1 MAQVSVTAPLF
12 TVNADAR
19 PSNYLINHVSWS
31 APSEAINWSEIKVIR
46 NTTGYPMNINDGV
59 QVFSEQ
65 PYSVIGTVNT
75 VYTSSSVSAITHT
88 GGGTYGSGNLYDYY
102 TAITGTAS
110 ASGSGAS
117 FDIVRSK
124 DVLGAVSSI
133 TINSAGGDYAVGET
147 ITVSKNKIGFLN
159 SDGVTADPA
168 GTGVTDLVI
177 TVSAVGAG
185 TSGIKTI
192 TLTQPTLQNVSNAT
206 SVYSNVAAV
215 STDTSIGRN
224 ATFNVSRAGNGTV
237 ATTTTTLRATGA
249 NYKVNDIIR
258 VPGYSIGG
266 RVSALELGID
276 TNYHIYDKGE
286 TTAATVNPGY
296 EVTGTDLRASK
307 YYYSIFIKYVVNGE
321 TLPRWKRVAAVSSF
335 AVKDSGALNVI
346 LNHIPLFYRKD
357 YQGKDNKDLKDF
369 IRLFAFHYDTYLAQ
383 SNAVFTASDPNNI
396 DDKLLALALKQFG
409 FDINDV
415 ASITQAKVALSQ
427 LIKAYQTS
435 GSTEGFKNRIQVISG
450 YDVNINAGR
459 NLLTDYNASSFIES
473 TESWYLDPAFYTA
486 TTYAA
491 TLSLVGPIA
500 TGTSTIGSY
509 TNTNGVTMTNASSS
523 GYVITVPSTEGL
535 KSGAAVTKTA
545 GTGAF
550 AVGTVVT
557 SIDSATQ
564 FKVNIIP
571 TTTLSGATIVSS
583 SILTSGMGKITVT
596 GTTSVPTFKLG
607 LKNTV
612 TATNHAANTN
622 TITIKPII
630 AAVGDY
636 VIASTTIATTGATV
650 NYVPYNTVVTA
661 VSTAGVVTLSKNIVS
676 AIATGTSVLFSTPPA
691 SDKIGA
697 LTSTVLVEPGKPYA
711 FNIKA
716 NRAGTAAVI
725 VTASINWLDKTGT
738 AISGTSGTL
747 STTAQSSGTTWYTA
761 EISGSAPANAIYAQ
775 PSFSAA
781 HNYFVDAAQ
790 FEGGI
795 PVSTAQIASNVAT
808 LGTDIAHGFTT
819 SNSVTVYGLG
829 APFDGTYTISTTPTT
844 TSFSYAKTAADQTL
858 NAPGLAASASTFQD
872 ARNSAIQVLANRR
885 NLIPNPSF
893 TTATTGWSV
902 STSAVTVTSTS
913 AQQIFGTTSAK
924 VDDTNATANASVYV
938 TDRIAVTPSTSYT
951 FSAYAKWGS
960 GAGVTYNVEIDW
972 YVAATGT
979 TPAITTSVGA
989 AYYTSA
995 GTLVATAP
1003 VPMSSATG
1011 WNRLFVSA
1019 LSPDNANFAVVK
1031 VVRKD
1036 TTGNTST
1043 IYVDSCLFEPVS
1055 VLKHYFDGSY
1065 DGQNYSSDRDSVWES
1080 TADNSVSHLYY
1091 NRVFNIGKIDSLI
1104 LEGMYYA

>member
-31 APSEAINWSEIKVIR
+31 APSEAINWSEIKIIR
-46 NTTGYPMNINDGV
+46 STTGYPMNINDGV
-59 QVFSEQ
+59 QIFSEQ

-75 VYTSSSVSAITHT
+75 VYTASSVSAITHT
-88 GGGTYGSGNLYDYY
+88 GGGTYGSGNTYDYY

-124 DVLGAVSSI
+124 DVLGAISSI

-147 ITVSKNKIGFLN
+147 IAISKDKIGFLN

-168 GTGVTDLVI
+168 GTLVSDLVI
-177 TVSAVGAG
+177 TVSAISAG

-192 TLTQPTLQNVSNAT
+192 TLTQPTLQDVSNAT

-215 STDTSIGRN
+215 STDTSIGTN
-224 ATFNVSRAGNGTV
+224 ATFDVSRAGNGTV

-249 NYKVNDIIR
+249 NYKVNDIVRI
-258 VPGYSIGG
+258 PGYSIGG
-266 RVSALELGID
+266 RVSALELGIN

-286 TTAATVNPGY
+286 TTADTVNPGY
-296 EVTGTDLRASK
+296 GVTGTDLRASK

-369 IRLFAFHYDTYLAQ
+369 IRLFAFHYDTYLTQ

-473 TESWYLDPAFYTA
+473 TDSWYLDPAFYTA

-509 TNTNGVTMTNASSS
+509 ANTNGVTMTNASSS

-535 KSGAAVTKTA
+535 KSGTAVTLTA

-571 TTTLSGATIVSS
+571 TTPLSGATVVSS

-630 AAVGDY
+630 AEVGDY

-661 VSTAGVVTLSKNIVS
+661 VSTAGVVTLSKNIAS
-676 AIATGTSVLFSTPPA
+676 AIATGASVLFSTPPA

-697 LTSTVLVEPGKPYA
+697 LTSTVLVEPEKPYA

-716 NRAGTAAVI
+716 NRAGTTAAI

-738 AISGTSGTL
+738 AISSTSGTL
-747 STTAQSSGTTWYTA
+747 STAAQSSGTTWYTA
-761 EISGSAPANAIYAQ
+761 QISGSAPVNAVYAQ

-781 HNYFVDAAQ
+781 NNYFVDAAQ

-829 APFDGTYTISTTPTT
+829 NPFDGTYTISTTPTT
-844 TSFSYAKTAADQTL
+844 TSFSYTKTATDQTL

-872 ARNSAIQVLANRR
+872 ARNSTIQVLANRR
-885 NLIPNPSF
+885 NLITNPSF

-979 TPAITTSVGA
+979 APAITTSVGA
-989 AYYTSA
+989 AYYNSA

-1019 LSPDNANFAVVK
+1019 LSPDTANFAVVK

-1036 TTGNTST
+1036 TTGNAST
-1043 IYVDSCLFEPVS
+1043 IYIDSCLFEPVS